1 MIVPM
6 KKVTL
11 LAMESEKNSSLAALR
26 DLGVMQIESKN
37 TAASAD
43 TADLKETLLAG
54 KRLLTALEKHFEVRT
69 GKPGPA
75 LNGATALAKVEE
87 ILEKRTAVLNDLDT
101 VRNRLNAL
109 AVWGDFDL
117 KQIEDLRSKGI
128 YLTLCG
134 SSPQKLAELQAR
146 DDLQITVLDDEGI
159 RSHYVVTT
167 LTPPEPDTLPEFR
180 LMEGDNPTELRAKAQ
195 TLQAELDWCDDA
207 LDELHGAM
215 GNIKHHLD
223 VLENES
229 NLSAAAD
236 ALGIHGAIVSLTGFV
251 PVPAV
256 ASLEDAAKKNGW
268 GLLIED
274 PAEGDT
280 VPTLIKRARWV
291 QVIEPLF
298 NFLGIS
304 PGYDELDVSSGVLI
318 FFTIFYAMIVGDAGY
333 GLIFLAATIA
343 AAIKFRNNENAKV
356 PLRLF
361 GLLSIATVVWGLVTD
376 NLFGTSM
383 PNWMD
388 WVKIPAL
395 ASSPNKS
402 ANTMCF
408 CFILAL
414 IQLAMGRLWKAIVE
428 GKIKS
433 YVSNIGW
440 ILVLTGNFILILKLL
455 VYPGN
460 FPTFMWGFFAVGLV
474 MVIFSDVDWKDPAA
488 IFQFPFN
495 IINSFTD
502 VLSYIRLFAVGMAGF
517 YIADSFN
524 GMAKDVFNISP
535 YLAIASAV
543 ILLFGHGLNLALCL
557 MSVMVHGVRLNTLEF
572 SNHVG
577 LCWGGIKFQPFQ
589 NKIKTEEN

>member
-11 LAMESEKNSSLAALR
+11 LAMESESNSTLSALR
-26 DLGVMQIESKN
+26 DLGVMQIESRNAAVSAN
-37 TAASAD
+37 TAELND
-43 TADLKETLLAG
+43 TLSESRRT
-54 KRLLTALEKHFEVRT
+54 LTALEKHFAGRT
-69 GKPGPA
+69 GKPGST
-75 LNGATALAKVEE
+75 LSGQHALAKAEE
-87 ILEKRTAVLNDLDT
+87 IFEKRSAVLNDLDT
-101 VRNRLNAL
+101 VKSRLNAL
-109 AVWGDFDL
+109 AVWGNFEL
-117 KQIEDLRSKGI
+117 SQLEELRNKGI
-128 YLTLCG
+128 YLTLCC
-134 SSPQKLAELQAR
+134 SSAQKLAELQER
-146 DDLQITVLDDEGI
+146 EDLQISVIDDEGI
-159 RSHYVVTT
+159 RCHYVVTT

-180 LMEGDNPTELRAKAQ
+180 LMEGDAPAELRRRAEA
-195 TLQAELDWCDDA
+195 LQAELDWCDDA
-207 LDELHGAM
+207 LEKLYVAIAP
-215 GNIKHHLD
+215 IKHYLNKLD
-223 VLENES
+223 NECS
-229 NLSAAAD
+229 LSAAAD
-236 ALGIHGAIVSLTGFV
+236 ALGLHGAIVSLTGFV
-251 PVPAV
+251 PENAVPE
-256 ASLEDAAKKNGW
+256 LQKAAKENGW
-268 GLLIED
+268 GLLISD

-343 AAIKFRNNENAKV
+343 AAVKFRKNENARV

-361 GLLSIATVVWGLVTD
+361 GLLSIATVIWGVVTD
-376 NLFGTSM
+376 NVFGTTM
-383 PNWMD
+383 PDWMNWA
-388 WVKIPAL
+388 KIPAL
-395 ASSPNKS
+395 ASSPDKN

-414 IQLAMGRLWKAIVE
+414 VQLSMGRLWKAVSE
-428 GKIKS
+428 GNFKS

-455 VYPGN
+455 VYPGA
-460 FPTFMWGFFAVGLV
+460 FPNFMWGFFAVGLV
-474 MVIFSDVDWKDPAA
+474 MVIFSDVNWKDPAA
-488 IFQFPFN
+488 VFQFPFN

-524 GMAKDVFNISP
+524 GMAKDVFHISP
-535 YLAIASAV
+535 YLAVASAV